1 MASFKAPKPSSRQ
14 EFYECESGSIT
25 TAHSRGGSVDLTGF
39 ASLEHA
45 GLAAAAAAAAVVP
58 GGATPG
64 MRRTGSKTSLPAP
77 DSTASSPARTP
88 LAATLAVPAIIAD
101 AIAAKAGRKDEPAWI
116 GKEGPVPQ
124 RRKRMPRPE
133 QQEKSV
139 R

>member
-1 MASFKAPKPSSRQ
+1 MPTWRCPPQ

-39 ASLEHA
+39 AALEHVGPA
-45 GLAAAAAAAAVVP
+45 GAAAAAAAP
-58 GGATPG
+58 GSGTPG

-77 DSTASSPARTP
+77 DSSASSPARTP

-101 AIAAKAGRKDEPAWI
+101 AIAAKAGVRKDEPGWI
-116 GKEGPVPQ
+116 ATEGPPPK
-124 RRKRMPRPE
+124 RRTRMPRPE